1 MAVEVR
7 VLKET
12 APGERRV
19 AATPETVKKLVAA
32 GARVVVE
39 RGAGAA
45 AGFIDQAY
53 ADAGAAVDGGEGR
66 AQADVLLCVQPP
78 PSDAIAGF
86 KAGAT
91 LVGMLQPTADPVRAD
106 ALQARGAEALAI
118 APDQVHSFVL
128 QDAAHWQALGK
139 EINIQPV

>member
-66 AQADVLLCVQPP
+66 AQADVLLCVQSPP
-78 PSDAIAGF
+78 AEAIAGF
-86 KAGAT
+86 KAGGQ
-91 LVGMLQPTADPVRAD
+91 VFRSQP
-106 ALQARGAEALAI
+106 QSSGGGAYFGIEGKALATRPGTRR
-118 APDQVHSFVL
+118 AGRQ
-128 QDAAHWQALGK
+128 
-139 EINIQPV
+139 